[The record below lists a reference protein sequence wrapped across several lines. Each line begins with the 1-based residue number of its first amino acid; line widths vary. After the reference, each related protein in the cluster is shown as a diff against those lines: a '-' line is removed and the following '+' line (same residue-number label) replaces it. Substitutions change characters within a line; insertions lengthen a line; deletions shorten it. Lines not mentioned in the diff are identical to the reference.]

1 MSCKCLFGSGRRYK
15 KRKSWPQFGPKK
27 VWRMQIW
34 LLEKERA
41 SQPGAGIIV
50 CMYARGKQPAQHK
63 HPLIEDECRHS
74 LASGGAALFPALAH
88 RRRRQ
93 FFPGGGTAQKLICH
107 FSKVDTHQGGC
118 GMNKTQRL
126 CTAIIIH
133 GDLY

>member
-1 MSCKCLFGSGRRYK
+1 LVQGVAIKREKVGHNLVQRKFGGCKSGC
-15 KRKSWPQFGPKK
+15 
-27 VWRMQIW
+27 WRNR
-34 LLEKERA
+34 EPA
-41 SQPGAGIIV
+41 SQASECV
-50 CMYARGKQPAQHK
+50 CTRGKQPAQHK

-74 LASGGAALFPALAH
+74 LASGSAALFPALAH
-88 RRRRQ
+88 MQWQRQ
-93 FFPGGGTAQKLICH
+93 FFPGGSTAQKLICH